1 MKNFKVRDIVMGFAI
16 CLSMV
21 LSVTCLV
28 LGARAAKAAKLIDQ
42 AYAQIE
48 RPETISSDQLREIY
62 DSLRWCAPLDSKTSA
77 KANEVVEVV
86 KYVRYL
92 REHGFKKGEI
102 TYYEGVFRIDNIS
115 LESYFGPYSSYK
127 ASTPFVN

>member
-1 MKNFKVRDIVMGFAI
+1 VKNFKVRDIVMGFAI

-48 RPETISSDQLREIY
+48 RPETITKDQLREIY
-62 DSLRWCAPLDSKTSA
+62 DSFRWCAPLNSKTSA
-77 KANEVVEVV
+77 RAQEIIEVV

-92 REHGFKKGEI
+92 RDHGFRKGEI
-102 TYYEGVFRIDNIS
+102 TYYDGVFRIDNVS
-115 LESYFGPYSSYK
+115 LESYYGPYY
-127 ASTPFVN
+127 ASAPFS